1 MRKILSATFFFC
13 LALAPAGSP
22 RLGAEEPQAPAAIA
36 EPSGVQAGPVAAAKP
51 APEAPVGRDIFIFK
65 TNISQRPDVSAH
77 ALLRVLGVLPAER
90 LPVFVARN
98 SGRIAQ
104 MISGLET
111 ASEAGRITPQEYEA
125 ITAELRNFEVRTIQ
139 ARRDGGPGAPGG
151 NMRRNAVD
159 ALVDVVVA
167 GNSGDKE
174 RKAAAL
180 ETAVRENSDNP
191 AVQVAAA
198 NFYNEDKSFDKAAKS
213 ATAAL
218 ALDGNDPDA
227 YKARALARASLDDR
241 KGAIEDIKKAMAID
255 PQDESARV
263 LAALLESRK
272 PVTSLKSVASV
283 EDIRRAL
290 GAHEDPGEA
299 VQGGGERA
307 MNEPGGG
314 AAGEGQEG
322 EARLAA
328 PDFARSKA
336 YLKTAVAKNRL
347 GDYESAVRYAG
358 LALEKDP
365 ANNEAYLERANAY
378 NFLGRYD
385 DAVRDAGR
393 VIENDPAN
401 MQAFN
406 MRAWA
411 LNRKGQARDAATD
424 ASRAIGLNPGYADAW
439 FNRALAYEKQGD
451 YKRMLEDFR
460 QAAALSGAYSSR
472 YQDAVAQY
480 GPRVPGFAGAQGAR
494 QAAAAGAAEGAEG
507 RGPLKRFLTLML
519 FTLVGGG
526 LVAAG
531 LLHIMSSRGA
541 ASAAAPRSTHP
552 DVLSPSVFY
561 EGVATG
567 KYKIERKL
575 GEGAMGVVY
584 EATDQSL
591 GRKVAIKK
599 MGDEI
604 KVNERE
610 KQRFLEEARTVALLH
625 HPGIVE
631 IYTIFEEEDN
641 IYLVFE
647 HVDGVTLDK
656 ELDKEGRLSWDRAR
670 KMFGEAASALA
681 YAHTKNVVHRDLKL
695 ANIMLSREGGVK
707 VMDFGLA
714 YRARESMARL
724 SNAEVVGS
732 PAYMAPEQE
741 LGESSVRSDVYSLG
755 VCLYEALTGV
765 LPFQGPDFHQQ
776 KTRRAYQRLTA
787 AVPGLPA
794 GADEV
799 LDRCLDPDP
808 EKRYAS
814 ADDFARALASL
825 V

>member
-1 MRKILSATFFFC
+1 MRKILSAMVFFS
-13 LALAPAGSP
+13 LALAPAAAP
-22 RLGAEEPQAPAAIA
+22 RLGAEEPQAPAVTVAPGGDTSLA
-36 EPSGVQAGPVAAAKP
+36 AGRKDGPGG
-51 APEAPVGRDIFIFK
+51 ELGRDIFIFK
-65 TNISQRPDVSAH
+65 TNVTQRPDISAQ
-77 ALLRVLGVLPAER
+77 ALLRVFGQLPPER
-90 LPVFVARN
+90 LPGFVARN

-104 MISGLET
+104 MIAGLET
-111 ASEAGRITPQEYEA
+111 ASADGRITPQAYA
-125 ITAELRNFEVRTIQ
+125 DITEELGNFEVRTIQ

-151 NMRRNAVD
+151 SGRRNAVD

-167 GNSGDKE
+167 DKTGDDEK
-174 RKAAAL
+174 KAAAL
-180 ETAVRENSDNP
+180 EAAIRENPDNP
-191 AVQVAAA
+191 SVQVAAA
-198 NFYNEDKSFDKAAKS
+198 NFHNEDKNFDKAAKS

-218 ALDGNDPDA
+218 ALDDNDPDA

-290 GAHEDPGEA
+290 GAQEESGDA
-299 VQGGGERA
+299 VQGGGDRA
-307 MNEPGGG
+307 MNALEGG
-314 AAGEGQEG
+314 AAGG
-322 EARLAA
+322 ELESAARLSA

-358 LALEKDP
+358 LAIEKDS

-393 VIENDPAN
+393 VIESDPAN

-451 YKRMLEDFR
+451 YKRMLEDFK

-480 GPRVPGFAGAQGAR
+480 GPRVPGFAGTQGAR
-494 QAAAAGAAEGAEG
+494 QAGTAAGAAETAEG

-541 ASAAAPRSTHP
+541 DSAAAPRSTHP

-591 GRKVAIKK
+591 GRKVAIKR
-599 MGDEI
+599 MGEEI

-656 ELDKEGRLSWDRAR
+656 ALDKEGRLPWDRAR
-670 KMFGEAASALA
+670 KMFGEAASALS
-681 YAHTKNVVHRDLKL
+681 YAHSKNVVHRDLKL
-695 ANIMLSREGGVK
+695 ANIMLSNEGGVK

-741 LGESSVRSDVYSLG
+741 LGDSSVQSDVYSLG

-776 KTRRAYQRLTA
+776 KTRRSYQRLTA

-794 GADEV
+794 GADAV

-814 ADDFARALASL
+814 AEDFARALDAL
-825 V
+825 A